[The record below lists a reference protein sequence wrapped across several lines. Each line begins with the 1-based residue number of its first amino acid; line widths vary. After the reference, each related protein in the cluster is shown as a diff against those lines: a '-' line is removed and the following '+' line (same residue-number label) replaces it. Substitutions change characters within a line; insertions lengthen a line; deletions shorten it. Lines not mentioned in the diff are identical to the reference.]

1 MATLGYGAAAQVGG
15 KQRYIES
22 LFLCVKR
29 GDLRYLIELLT
40 KDPEAINAREET
52 GQTLLH
58 HACTLG
64 QLEIVIY
71 LLNRRDCSVSK
82 QDDVSTCK

>member
-40 KDPEAINAREET
+40 KDPEAINAREEV
-52 GQTLLH
+52 GLH
-58 HACTLG
+58 HREKKEEDRFICVCVCYTDRADTATPCLHPG
-64 QLEIVIY
+64 PA
-71 LLNRRDCSVSK
+71 
-82 QDDVSTCK
+82 